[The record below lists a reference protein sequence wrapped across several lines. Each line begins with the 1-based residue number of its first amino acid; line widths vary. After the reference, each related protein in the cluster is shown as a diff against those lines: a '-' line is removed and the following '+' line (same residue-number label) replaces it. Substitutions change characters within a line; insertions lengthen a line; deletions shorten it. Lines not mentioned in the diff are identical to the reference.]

1 MIENVVV
8 AGSVMMKGAAGVL
21 IPLGIEL
28 FVDGAATAFLYNL
41 LSVSVILFIA
51 AMSGPRSEAAFCIV
65 IPIFAGIFESFGWLT
80 VTDSVTHL
88 PSPSATSGLIVLT
101 IIMGI
106 FGVFIYMNEQ
116 NKQNYGTAG
125 PGSKLF
131 NIAFFLMC
139 FTAALTAVSG
149 FTIFPGG
156 ATQPISG
163 TCAVGLPCDSFN
175 NIDFTSAISSIGNSG
190 GLLATVITELTA
202 LASASLAMIRLIIN
216 IMIGVV
222 AFPLVLNSTL
232 NGIFPGISANAAY
245 AAFLV
250 FIELGIVLIYAQGF
264 FELLWK
270 PSPGTTI

>member
-28 FVDGAATAFLYNL
+28 FVDAQATTYLYNL
-41 LSVSVILFIA
+41 MSVSILLFIA

-65 IPIFAGIFESFGWLT
+65 VPIFAGIMESFGWLK
-80 VTDSVTHL
+80 L
-88 PSPSATSGLIVLT
+88 ATPTETAGLIVLT
-101 IIMGI
+101 VIMGI
-106 FGVFIYMNEQ
+106 FGVFMYMNDQ
-116 NKQNYGTAG
+116 NRQNYGTAG

-139 FTAALTAVSG
+139 FTAALTLVSG

-175 NIDFTSAISSIGNSG
+175 NIDFTSAISSIGSSG
-190 GLLATVITELTA
+190 GLLATAITELTA

-216 IMIGVV
+216 ILIGIV
-222 AFPLVLNSTL
+222 AFPVVLNSTL

-245 AAFLV
+245 MAFLV
-250 FIELGIVLIYAQGF
+250 FIELGIILIYAQGF
-264 FELLWK
+264 FEILYK